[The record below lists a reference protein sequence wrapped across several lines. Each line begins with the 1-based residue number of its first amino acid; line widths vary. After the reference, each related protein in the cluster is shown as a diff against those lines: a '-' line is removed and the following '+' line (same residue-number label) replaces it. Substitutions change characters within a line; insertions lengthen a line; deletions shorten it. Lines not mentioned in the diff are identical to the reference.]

1 MPMFMSHEHT
11 LGPTELH
18 APVASYC
25 HGPVLNE
32 LMCLCLETV
41 PVMLVWTEPEHIGM
55 VLQGAVERG
64 NDMVR
69 SGSFLSEKSSLMRK
83 NSTSSGA
90 EMTAVEDHQV
100 QHTWLQCC
108 FLRSAI

>member
-18 APVASYC
+18 APVVSYC

-41 PVMLVWTEPEHIGM
+41 PVVLVWTEPEHIGM
-55 VLQGAVERG
+55 VLQGAVDRG
-64 NDMVR
+64 NHMVR
-69 SGSFLSEKSSLMRK
+69 SGSFLFEKSSLMRK
-83 NSTSSGA
+83 SSTLGGA
-90 EMTAVEDHQV
+90 ELVAAADHQV
-100 QHTWLQCC
+100 HHMWKCC
-108 FLRSAI
+108 YMRSAI